1 MKVQDFFNNFYSVK
15 VEFFKHSITW
25 VIFSVDA
32 KEKQKSGRGG
42 SSPLKTALATV
53 SDDNFLFAGRKQG
66 ERWRGEK

>member
-1 MKVQDFFNNFYSVK
+1 M
-15 VEFFKHSITW
+15 
-25 VIFSVDA
+25 IFSVDA